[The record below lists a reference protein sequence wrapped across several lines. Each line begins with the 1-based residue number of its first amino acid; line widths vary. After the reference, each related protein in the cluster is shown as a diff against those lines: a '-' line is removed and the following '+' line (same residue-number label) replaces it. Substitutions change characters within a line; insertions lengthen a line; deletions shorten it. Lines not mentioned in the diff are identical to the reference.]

1 MTDQPQ
7 PQPNEKEAQMGRTA
21 VLLNQTQ
28 RPCDRVAQLIGKKA
42 ILKCHINGFA
52 VPALLD
58 TGAQVSIIDTNWKS
72 KYLPEQALR
81 PLSDIIDG
89 GVPQCISC

>member
-1 MTDQPQ
+1 MPEKGEGVGKRPAATEEGRPVTDQPQ

-42 ILKCHINGFA
+42 IKCHINGFA

-58 TGAQVSIIDTNWKS
+58 TGAQVSIIDTTWKS
-72 KYLPEQALR
+72 K
-81 PLSDIIDG
+81 
-89 GVPQCISC
+89 